1 MKKENKRAQIQGLP
15 FSMIFSIILI
25 IFFIIAAIV
34 AIMIFWNPSK
44 EACTISDETQEGIFR
59 QDLQDAVNDAWDSDR
74 SERNFTI
81 SLPSKIDYVCFL
93 DTERKESGKYR
104 NFYENLTVY
113 KVDENAN
120 LFFYPVK
127 SACEDFRGIEIQH
140 INITA
145 ITAKD
150 NPYCVPNKK
159 ASLIIEKGFYE
170 GLVKIR

>member
-1 MKKENKRAQIQGLP
+1 MKKRGQNIMGLP
-15 FSMIFSIILI
+15 FSIIFSIILI

-34 AIMIFWNPSK
+34 AIKIFWNPNK
-44 EACTISDETQEGIFR
+44 DACTTFDETQEGMFR
-59 QDLQDAVNDAWDSDR
+59 QDLQDVVNDAWDSDR

-93 DTERKESGKYR
+93 DTARAKSGKYR
-104 NFYENLTVY
+104 NFYENLTIY
-113 KVDENAN
+113 KEDDNAN

-127 SACEDFRGIEIQH
+127 SACEDFRGIEIQR

-150 NPYCVPNKK
+150 NPYCIPNKK
-159 ASLIIEKGFYE
+159 ASIIVEKGFYE